1 MSLEISR
8 WPLPDDIDRYQR
20 ELKMPRDAIVRD
32 IARLVTVAQMV
43 HDDELN
49 DDLVLTGGMAMR
61 LRGSP
66 RFTMSDTDTSRRIRE
81 APDRDR
87 LAEALTVDQSELTVT
102 PGDVL
107 GWKPGKK
114 LVIARPVDYEAYFAG
129 IGGNPVEGEF
139 TFTVSWRGLIEPAQ
153 HLVLIH
159 PYPELEMPRTLVPV
173 MDLTEQ
179 IAEKIVAWCAHG
191 LMKHYV
197 DVAWAFYRLAD
208 QIDTAK
214 LGPLVDVKLAV
225 GRELFPIP
233 YAQFPDPAALR
244 PALEHPDEHVPPQ
257 GDAADDRASQ
267 LRFDAAALNKQQAIL
282 IIRTR
287 LLPLLTDD

>member
-1 MSLEISR
+1 MSFDVTS
-8 WPLPDDIDRYQR
+8 WPLPDDINRYQR
-20 ELKMPRDAIVRD
+20 NLKVPRDAVVRD

-43 HDDELN
+43 HENELN
-49 DDLVLTGGMAMR
+49 DNLVLTGGMAMR

-66 RFTMSDTDTSRRIRE
+66 RFTMRDTDTSRRISE

-87 LAEALTVDQSELTVT
+87 LAEALTVDQSELTVS

-114 LVIARPVDYEAYFAG
+114 LIIAGPVDYQAYFAA
-129 IGGNPVEGEF
+129 IGRAVKGEF
-139 TFTVSWRGLIEPAQ
+139 TFTVSWRGLIESAQ
-153 HLVLIH
+153 LLLLIH
-159 PYPELEMPRTLVPV
+159 PYPELELPHTLVPV

-179 IAEKIVAWCAHG
+179 IAEKIVAWSAHG

-208 QIDTAK
+208 QIDTTKLGRLVDAK
-214 LGPLVDVKLAV
+214 LDV
-225 GRELFPIP
+225 GRKLFPIP
-233 YAQFPDPAALR
+233 YANFPDRRALR

-257 GDAADDRASQ
+257 GDAADDKASQ
-267 LRFDAAALNKQQAIL
+267 LRFDAAALNKREAIYVMRHQVL
-282 IIRTR
+282 PA
-287 LLPLLTDD
+287 LLAQ